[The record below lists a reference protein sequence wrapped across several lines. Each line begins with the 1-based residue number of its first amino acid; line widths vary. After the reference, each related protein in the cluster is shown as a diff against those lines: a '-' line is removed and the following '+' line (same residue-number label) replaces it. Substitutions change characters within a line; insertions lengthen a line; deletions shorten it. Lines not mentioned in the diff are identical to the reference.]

1 MMNSSM
7 TLSKS
12 VAIVTGAGSGIGRA
26 IAVRFAAAGAS
37 VVVADLDAGRAI
49 ATSNLL
55 AETGAQSIAA
65 TVDVSVSAEVAMMVE
80 SAISAFGRVDIL
92 VNNAGISRGSDILTI
107 DEQTWDLNLDIVLK
121 SVYLCSKAVL
131 PRMIEQMQGVIINIG
146 SVNGLSG
153 IGEHAYGAAKA
164 GMINLTQN
172 MAVRYG
178 PHGVRVNCI
187 APGTI
192 QTPAWKERLDRD
204 PQVFAKLSRW
214 YPLRRVGEPED
225 VANAAVFL
233 ASAEAGWITGVVL
246 NVDGGLMAGNGMI
259 SGEIS

>member
-233 ASAEAGWITGVVL
+233 SSAEAGWITGVVL